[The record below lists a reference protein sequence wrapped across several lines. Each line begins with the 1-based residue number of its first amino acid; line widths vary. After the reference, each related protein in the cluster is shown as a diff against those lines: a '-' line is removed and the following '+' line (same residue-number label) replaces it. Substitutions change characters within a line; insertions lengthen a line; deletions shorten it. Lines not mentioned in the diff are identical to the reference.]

1 MEKIV
6 VTGNR
11 GSGKSSLVFN
21 LAYGLAIEGR
31 SVGIIEIYKEKS
43 FMAEIMGLNKCDF
56 DKPKIMQGIIK
67 LMLISELKSDE
78 KIECQ
83 EYWGDIDYLL
93 IDIDETKLDKINYI
107 ENGKSLI
114 ILNSN
119 EKFEEQCGKILKS
132 AGKLNLKNIGIVENK
147 VNEYKREVKT
157 EYNIISKIP
166 VEEGIKIEKFDGIPY
181 IYKKYNTKGIIELKE
196 IVDRI
201 IDLEYGEEESAVKK
215 ESIGICLDK
224 NGHLAE
230 DIEIAEKIIK
240 VNIDGMLYRVEKKEI
255 LKEKIDKGR
264 IVILTSKTEQ
274 NVEIALEE
282 YIEKINEEKRHSC
295 H

>member
-1 MEKIV
+1 MEKIII
-6 VTGNR
+6 TGNR
-11 GSGKSSLVFN
+11 GSGKSSLTFN

-31 SVGIIEIYKEKS
+31 SVGIVEVYNEKS
-43 FMAEIMGLNKCDF
+43 FMAEIMGLNENGF
-56 DKPKIMQGIIK
+56 DKPKTMQGIIK
-67 LMLISELKSDE
+67 LMLISKFKGDE
-78 KIECQ
+78 KIESQ
-83 EYWGDIDYLL
+83 EYWEDIDYLL
-93 IDIDETKLDKINYI
+93 IDIDETELDKINYI

-201 IDLEYGEEESAVKK
+201 IDFEYGDEESSVKK
-215 ESIGICLDK
+215 ESIGICLNKDGK
-224 NGHLAE
+224 VAE
-230 DIEIAEKIIK
+230 SIESADKIIK
-240 VNIDGMLYRVEKKEI
+240 VNIDGMLYRVGKKEI
-255 LKEKIDKGR
+255 LKEKIDEER
-264 IVILTSKTEQ
+264 ILLLTSKIEQ
-274 NVEIALEE
+274 NVEIVLEE
-282 YIEKINEEKRHSC
+282 YIEKINEEKRHCC